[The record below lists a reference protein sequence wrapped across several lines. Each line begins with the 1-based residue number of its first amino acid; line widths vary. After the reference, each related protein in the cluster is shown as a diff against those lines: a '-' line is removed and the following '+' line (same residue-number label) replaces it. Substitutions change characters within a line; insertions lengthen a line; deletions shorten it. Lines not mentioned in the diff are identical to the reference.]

1 MPLKGL
7 DFSKARV
14 LVVGD
19 VMLDEYWDGATTR
32 ISPEAPVPIVH
43 VQQMHERPGGAA
55 NVALGIATLGA
66 QPYLIGVV
74 GEDGAARTLKNLL
87 ANQSQ
92 PIPAYLHPIEMA
104 HTIKKLRVLSRD
116 QQIVRLDMEK
126 RFVLNEEHRIRLREH
141 YLKALENT
149 DLVVLSDYGK
159 GTLFEAVAWIHEARV
174 RGIPIIVDPK
184 SLHFSDYKGASVLTP
199 NMKEFEAV
207 AGRCETVDLMVERAM
222 RLLSEHEIDAMVIT
236 RSEQGLS
243 IISKNEAPIHIQ
255 TMVRE
260 VHDVTG
266 AGDTVVAV
274 LSAALAS
281 GMGLVESATLGN
293 VGAGVVVGKLGAA
306 TVSISELEHA
316 LSRDQQLPLG
326 VMSEEELIKVLKLS
340 RIKNERIVFT
350 NGCFDILHAGHV
362 MYLEQAKA
370 LGDRLIVGV
379 NTDVSVSKLKGPTR
393 PINAL
398 IDRMSV
404 LAGLRSVDWVVP
416 FSEDTPERLIK
427 ALSPH
432 VLAKGGDYQHP
443 HLLAGATHVLSQG
456 GEVRILDLKEGCST
470 TQTIEKI
477 TIIS

>member
-19 VMLDEYWDGATTR
+19 VMLDEYWDGTTAR

-74 GEDGAARTLKNLL
+74 GEDAAARTLKNLL
-87 ANQSQ
+87 ASQSQ

-126 RFVLNEEHRIRLREH
+126 PFVLNEEHRIQLREH
-141 YLKALENT
+141 YLQALENT

-184 SLHFSDYKGASVLTP
+184 SLHFSDYKGASILTP

-340 RIKNERIVFT
+340 RMKNERIVFT

>member
-1 MPLKGL
+1 MSLKGFN
-7 DFSKARV
+7 FSKARV

-32 ISPEAPVPIVH
+32 ISPEAPVPIVL
-43 VQQMHERPGGAA
+43 VREMHARPGGAA
-55 NVALGIATLGA
+55 NVALGIAALGA
-66 QPYLIGVV
+66 QPYLMGVV
-74 GEDGAARTLKNLL
+74 GQDAAAQTLQNLL
-87 ANQSQ
+87 ATHSQ
-92 PIPAYLHPIEMA
+92 PIPAYLHPIETA
-104 HTIKKLRVLSRD
+104 HTIKKLRILSRD

-126 RFVLNEEHRIRLREH
+126 RFVLNHAHREQLRAH
-141 YLKALENT
+141 YLKALESA
-149 DLVVLSDYGK
+149 DVVVLSDYGK
-159 GTLFEAVAWIHEARV
+159 GTLCEAVAWIHEAKV

-184 SLHFSDYKGASVLTP
+184 SLDFSDYKGASVLTP

-207 AGRCETVDLMVERAM
+207 AGHCETIDQMIERAVY
-222 RLLSEHEIDAMVIT
+222 LLSEHDIESMVVT

-243 IISKNEAPIHIQ
+243 IISKNEAPIHLQ
-255 TMVRE
+255 TIVRQ

-306 TVSISELEHA
+306 TVSLAELEQA
-316 LSRDQQLPLG
+316 LSSDQQLPLG
-326 VMSEEELIKVLKLS
+326 VISEEELLKVLAIS
-340 RIKNERIVFT
+340 CMKNERIVFT

-362 MYLEQAKA
+362 LYLEQAKA

-379 NTDVSVSKLKGPTR
+379 NTDASVAQLKGPGR
-393 PINAL
+393 PIHTLN
-398 IDRMSV
+398 DRMQV

-427 ALSPH
+427 ALSPD
-432 VLAKGGDYQHP
+432 VLAKGGDYEHP
-443 HLLAGATHVLSQG
+443 HLLAGAPHVLSQG
-456 GEVRILDLKEGCST
+456 GEVRILGLKEGCST
-470 TQTIEKI
+470 TKTIEKI
-477 TIIS
+477 LS